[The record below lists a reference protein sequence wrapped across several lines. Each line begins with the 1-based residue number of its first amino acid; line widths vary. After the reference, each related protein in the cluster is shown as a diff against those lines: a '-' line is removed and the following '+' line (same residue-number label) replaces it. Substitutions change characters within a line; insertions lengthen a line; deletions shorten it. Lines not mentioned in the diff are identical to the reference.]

1 MAVSSST
8 SATGSSLDVASIV
21 SQLMEVES
29 KPLTKLDSKISAAT
43 VKISTLGV
51 FKGHLSTF
59 KAAIDDIQTPANFSA
74 WSAKFSN
81 DATASAELAT
91 TATAGSYQLEVT
103 QLAKPSIW
111 NVSGFTTETAALS
124 WYNAAGQN
132 SLRERAGATVLKSA
146 SGAYVLSL
154 KAVNTGVADG
164 FTVSNASLT
173 DPTTQAVSEY
183 QIAQDAQFKLNG
195 VPFTRATN
203 KVADALT
210 GVTLNLKSVTSTSTS
225 TSSPVTLTVAQAE
238 SSARP
243 KLVALVKAYND
254 LQSFYKTQTQASADT
269 STRGVLNSD
278 FAVGSMMREILTG
291 LMMPLT
297 GVSGAAM
304 TGQTDLDLSALGIKL
319 LDNGQLAVDDALLAK
334 ATTLQSRLAN
344 GLTIGYDTTTSKS
357 LSTRITEMFSSGGI
371 LQERIDNEQKVQKDL
386 SVRKTTLQEK
396 LATIQARYT
405 AQYAALDALLFKLQ
419 STSTS
424 LKSALDGLTASQK
437 NN

>member
-8 SATGSSLDVASIV
+8 SATGSSLDVAGIV

-29 KPLTKLDSKISAAT
+29 KPLTKLDNRITSST

-59 KAAIDDIQTPANFSA
+59 KAALDDLQNPANFSA
-74 WSAKFSN
+74 WSVKLSN
-81 DATASAELAT
+81 DTVASAEL
-91 TATAGSYQLEVT
+91 TATASAGSYQLDDV
-103 QLAKPSIW
+103 QLALPSIW
-111 NVSGFTTETAALS
+111 NVSGFTTEADALS
-124 WYNAAGQN
+124 WYNATGQTT
-132 SLRERAGATVLKSA
+132 LRGSAEATVLKTA
-146 SGAYVLSL
+146 NNQYVLSL
-154 KAVNTGVADG
+154 KASNTGTAAG

-173 DPTTQAVSEY
+173 AGLQATEY
-183 QIAQDAQFKLNG
+183 QTATDAQFNLNG
-195 VPFTRATN
+195 VSFTRATN
-203 KVADALT
+203 TVSDALT
-210 GVTLNLKSVTSTSTS
+210 GVTLNLKTA

-238 SSARP
+238 SSAKP
-243 KLVALVKAYND
+243 KLDALVKAYND
-254 LQSFYKTQTQASADT
+254 LQSFYKTQSQASAEA

-291 LMMPLT
+291 LMMPMT
-297 GVSGAAM
+297 GVSGAAL
-304 TGQTDLDLSALGIKL
+304 TGQTDLSALGIKL
-319 LDNGQLAVDDALLAK
+319 QDNGQLAVDTTLLSK

-344 GLTIGYDTTTSKS
+344 GLIIGYDATSSKN
-357 LSTRITEMFSSGGI
+357 LSTRITEMFSSGGV
-371 LQERIDNEQKVQKDL
+371 LQERIDNEQKVQTDL
-386 SVRKTTLQEK
+386 SSRKTTLQDK

>member
-8 SATGSSLDVASIV
+8 SATGSSLDVAGIV

-29 KPLTKLDSKISAAT
+29 KPLTKLDNRITSST

-59 KAAIDDIQTPANFSA
+59 KAALDDLQNPANFSA
-74 WSAKFSN
+74 WSAKLSN
-81 DATASAELAT
+81 DTVASAEL
-91 TATAGSYQLEVT
+91 TATASAGSYQLDVV
-103 QLAKPSIW
+103 QLARPSIW
-111 NVSGFTTETAALS
+111 NVSGFTTEADALS
-124 WYNAAGQN
+124 WYNAEGQTA
-132 SLRERAGATVLKSA
+132 LRTSAEATVLKTA
-146 SGAYVLSL
+146 NNQYVLSL
-154 KAVNTGVADG
+154 KASITGTAAG
-164 FTVSNASLT
+164 FTVNNGSLT
-173 DPTTQAVSEY
+173 AGLQANEY
-183 QIAQDAQFKLNG
+183 QTARDSQFNLNG
-195 VPFTRATN
+195 VSFTRATN
-203 KVADALT
+203 TVSDALT
-210 GVTLNLKSVTSTSTS
+210 GVTLNLKAT

-238 SSARP
+238 SSAKP
-243 KLVALVKAYND
+243 KLDALVKAYND
-254 LQSFYKTQTQASADT
+254 LQSFYKTQSQASADA

-291 LMMPLT
+291 LMMPMT
-297 GVSGAAM
+297 GVSGAAL
-304 TGQTDLDLSALGIKL
+304 TGQTDLSALGIKL
-319 LDNGQLAVDDALLAK
+319 QDNGQLAVDTTLLSK

-344 GLTIGYDTTTSKS
+344 GLTIGYDASSSKN
-357 LSTRITEMFSSGGI
+357 LSTRITEMFSSGGV
-371 LQERIDNEQKVQKDL
+371 LQERIDNEQKVQANL
-386 SVRKTTLQEK
+386 SSRKTTLQDK